1 VLAPLEQA
9 HQPDAPARSIML
21 DPLGA
26 QVMRNTLARYL
37 NEME

>member
-1 VLAPLEQA
+1 VPTPVEQA
-9 HQPDAPARSIML
+9 HQPDAQARSIML

-26 QVMRNTLARYL
+26 RVMRITLARYL